1 MDLHIKL
8 ARPQADF
15 IAWIADKADRTPV
28 SVVEEMVRDGMYIG
42 ALNALADLPL
52 VKEHPAIAMISRAM
66 VDYGPT
72 PAPKDG
78 E

>member
-1 MDLHIKL
+1 M
-8 ARPQADF
+8 
-15 IAWIADKADRTPV
+15 
-28 SVVEEMVRDGMYIG
+28 RDGMYIG

-72 PAPKDG
+72 PMVDYGPTG
-78 E
+78 VN

>member
-15 IAWIADKADRTPV
+15 IAWIAGQAERTPV

-52 VKEHPAIAMISRAM
+52 IKEHPAIAMISRAM